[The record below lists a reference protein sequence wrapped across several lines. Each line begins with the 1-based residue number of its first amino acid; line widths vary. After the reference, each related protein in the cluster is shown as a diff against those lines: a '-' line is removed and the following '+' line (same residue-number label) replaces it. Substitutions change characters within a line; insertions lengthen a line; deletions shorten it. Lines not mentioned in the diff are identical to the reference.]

1 MKLVPD
7 AWLSGIFGY
16 DVIRVALEKDELV
29 DPTTAFPKDSLPQQ
43 AFYYTKVPV
52 TSVRQVG
59 ALTSA
64 GFRVIDVNVTFE
76 REPAQQVNSN
86 KSILVRD
93 IQAGDENA
101 VLTIAETAFL
111 YSRFHLDPFI
121 SKELADKIK
130 REWIANYVRHQRG
143 ERLLVAEVDGKPAGF
158 LALLVTGEAEKIGV
172 IDLIGV
178 AKNMQGRGAAQ
189 RLVEYHIQ
197 DAYQKYSRL
206 IVGTQIANVPSMR
219 LYAKCGYD
227 ISNSTYVLHAHV
239 KEGRII

>member
-7 AWLSGIFGY
+7 TWLANIFGY
-16 DVIRVALEKDELV
+16 DVVRVMLEKEETV
-29 DPTTAFPKDSLPQQ
+29 DPKTIFPKGPFPQY
-43 AFYYTKVPV
+43 AFYYAKVPV
-52 TSVRQVG
+52 ISVGQAG
-59 ALTSA
+59 ALTNA

-76 REPAQQVNSN
+76 REPAPQGNSN

-93 IQAGDENA
+93 IQAGDESI
-101 VLTIAETAFL
+101 VLDIAETTFI

-130 REWIANYVRHQRG
+130 REWIANYIRCQRG
-143 ERLLVAEVDGKPAGF
+143 DRLLVAEVDGSPAWF
-158 LALLVTGEAEKIGV
+158 LALLVTGNTEKIGV

-178 AKNMQGRGAAQ
+178 AKSMQGRGVAK

-219 LYAKCGYD
+219 LYERCGYN

-239 KEGRII
+239 NEGRII